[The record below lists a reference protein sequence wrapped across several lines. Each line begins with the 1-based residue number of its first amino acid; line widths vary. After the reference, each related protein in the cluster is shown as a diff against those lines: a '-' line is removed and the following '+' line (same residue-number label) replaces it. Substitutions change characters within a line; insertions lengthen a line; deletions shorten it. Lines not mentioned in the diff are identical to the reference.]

1 MNKARIALGLFALL
15 LLVGAAAFTAVST
28 NGTHSARTVSPKKG
42 GDPDA
47 GAQKDTAS
55 VEKGPAALT
64 AAQESSRSARIPQK
78 TSRSS

>member
-15 LLVGAAAFTAVST
+15 LLVGAVAFIAVST
-28 NGTHSARTVSPKKG
+28 NGTHPARAGFSPRES

-47 GAQKDTAS
+47 DSQKDTAS

-64 AAQESSRSARIPQK
+64 AAEEEFAQRAYPAEDIS
-78 TSRSS
+78 

>member
-28 NGTHSARTVSPKKG
+28 NGTHSARTVLPKKG